1 MWTGSRKVISS
12 IPTVSATPPECLI
25 AASAA
30 AVSTRRMITPPW
42 TFPATFAS
50 VTSIICVRVT
60 SESDALRGLGADTRG
75 ILRGCRMCRRRAD
88 TIDPCG
94 SWRVVRTCGGRV
106 GRRSHDRG
114 VRHGASGAAEPDG
127 VTQREPERVALTQ
140 PGTVSEPRALGQPR
154 ARAGGDADVVRR
166 RRLTPGAPPED
177 LVPEGADV
185 TGEWF
190 AFTDDGVMVVI
201 AWVEP
206 GSDFSRL
213 PRGFAV
219 WRRHGSAP
227 YWRADLV
234 RRHDAEDGIQELQI
248 TTADLTGDS
257 SDDALVFEGAGG
269 SGACGQLVRD
279 RPRCGSR

>member
-1 MWTGSRKVISS
+1 M
-12 IPTVSATPPECLI
+12 PTSFAADLSPPEL
-25 AASAA
+25 
-30 AVSTRRMITPPW
+30 
-42 TFPATFAS
+42 
-50 VTSIICVRVT
+50 
-60 SESDALRGLGADTRG
+60 
-75 ILRGCRMCRRRAD
+75 
-88 TIDPCG
+88 
-94 SWRVVRTCGGRV
+94 
-106 GRRSHDRG
+106 
-114 VRHGASGAAEPDG
+114 
-127 VTQREPERVALTQ
+127 
-140 PGTVSEPRALGQPR
+140 
-154 ARAGGDADVVRR
+154 
-166 RRLTPGAPPED
+166 PPED

-234 RRHDAEDGIQELQI
+234 RRHDAEDGVQEIQI

-257 SDDALVFEGAGG
+257 SDDALVFEGVGG
-269 SGACGQLVRD
+269 SGACGSWSAIDLAR
-279 RPRCGSR
+279 G